1 MPAYSPGQ
9 KHGAVVAVLYYVGFF
24 LLISGLGTFGSAGLL
39 TYNSNVAKSR
49 WTETAAEIENC
60 SLGEYGRPDDKF
72 YALSCG
78 IKYHLA
84 GQTYTNSL
92 LTNFTR
98 SIQERSEIED
108 WVVFNRRGS
117 TLNIRVNPA
126 YPRQYIVLSQLPAK
140 RGRIAQDYINAAIV
154 LVSVGFILTTSGR
167 ALARRGW

>member
-1 MPAYSPGQ
+1 MPAYALNQ
-9 KHGAVVAVLYYVGFF
+9 KHGIVVAVLYYVGFF

-39 TYNSNVAKSR
+39 AYNANVAKSR
-49 WTETAAEIENC
+49 WTETAAGIEEC

-84 GQTYTNSL
+84 DRTYTNSF
-92 LTNFTR
+92 LTNFTH
-98 SIQERSEIED
+98 SLQERSEITH
-108 WVVFNRRGS
+108 WVALNRRGA

-126 YPRQYIVLSQLPAK
+126 YPREFIVESQLPAK
-140 RGRIAQDYINAAIV
+140 RGRIPEDYVGAAIV
-154 LVSVGFILTTSGR
+154 MGSVGFILTTTGR